1 MFVLQG
7 MFSITS
13 LGLIMVCVASWMAHL
28 RGGLTSNGKLAPHAS
43 VSGQVGSG
51 LLGVV
56 RMLLVQAW
64 AGAGCWA

>member
-13 LGLIMVCVASWMAHL
+13 LGLIIVCVASWMAHL

-43 VSGQVGSG
+43 VSGQARGVGQ
-51 LLGVV
+51 
-56 RMLLVQAW
+56 MLLVQAW
-64 AGAGCWA
+64 A